1 MRLLML
7 FTLGFCSG
15 SAFCAYLAWDQ
26 NALWLILAAVFFF
39 LFVICVCLR
48 KRAAVAAG
56 VCLLGAAV
64 SFLWYWG
71 YDAYFLKP
79 ARIRDQTVS
88 SCNIRVTDYS
98 FDTSYGTAAD
108 GEIVLSERRY
118 QVRFYL
124 NEKCELKPGDRV
136 QGDFRLRYTAAG
148 GEKGASFHQSEGIFL
163 LAYSKGKPTV
173 YPADGLDA
181 RFYPAVLRKAVLKL
195 LNDVFPADT
204 APFASALL
212 IGEDDRLTYA
222 ENTALKISGIRH
234 VVAVSGQHLVILL
247 AAVMLLSGRSR
258 KIACFVSIPISIL
271 FAAMAGFT
279 PSILRACIMQLVM
292 LGAFLIK
299 REYDG
304 PTALSFAVLLMIAAN
319 PLAVTSVSLQLS
331 AGSIIGMF
339 LYSSRIYRRIRAWS
353 FFKRV
358 KDQTIL
364 GKLLHWLIGS
374 VSVTLSS
381 MVITVPLSAIYFR
394 TVSLIG
400 VVTNLVTLW
409 LITLVFYGIILCV
422 ALGAVWSWGAVR
434 LGKLLSIPIRFIL
447 SVAKALSAVPGGC
460 LYLRNEYI
468 ILAAIAAYGVLLLML
483 YWKQLRIWMGGCLIA
498 CILFLGLASSWMA
511 PLQDPWRITV
521 LDVGQGQSILLQSG
535 QRTYMV
541 DCGGDYAEG
550 TADIAAE
557 TLLSMGITRL
567 DGLILTHFDADHT
580 CGVENLLSRI
590 QVDTLFLPDD
600 TEHADYALLSGKSK
614 NAITV
619 TQDLFI
625 AWSSA
630 KITVFSANGG
640 TNSNEKSLCVLFQ
653 SGNCDILITGDRPIS
668 TELMLLFYAD
678 IPQLDYLVAG
688 HHGARTSTSDALL
701 RRLKPETVLI
711 SAGENNRFD
720 HPHQEVLERLLAH
733 GCKILRTDL
742 LGTIVIRG

>member
-7 FTLGFCSG
+7 FTMGFCSG
-15 SAFCAYLAWDQ
+15 SAFCAYLAWDKSS
-26 NALWLILAAVFFF
+26 LWLILAAICF
-39 LFVICVCLR
+39 LMYVLSVCIRRRPVL
-48 KRAAVAAG
+48 AAG

-64 SFLWYWG
+64 SLLWYWG
-71 YDAYFLKP
+71 YDAYFLRA
-79 ARIRDQTVS
+79 ARMLDQSVVSRD
-88 SCNIRVTDYS
+88 ILVTDYS
-98 FDTSYGTAAD
+98 FDSSYGTAAD
-108 GEIVLSERRY
+108 GEMVLSDRRY
-118 QVRFYL
+118 KVRFYL
-124 NEKCELKPGDRV
+124 NGKCDLKPGDRV
-136 QGDFRLRYTAAG
+136 QGDFRLRYTASG
-148 GEKGASFHQSEGIFL
+148 GEKGASFHQGEGIFL
-163 LAYSKGKPTV
+163 LAYSRGDPAV
-173 YPADGLDA
+173 FPADQMDA
-181 RFYPAVLRKAVLKL
+181 RFYPAKLRRSVLALV
-195 LNDVFPADT
+195 DSVFPKDT

-212 IGEDDRLTYA
+212 MGDDEGLTYA

-258 KIACFVSIPISIL
+258 RIACFVSIPVSIL
-271 FAAMAGFT
+271 FASMAGFT

-299 REYDG
+299 RDYDG
-304 PTALSFAVLLMIAAN
+304 PTALSFSVLLMVAAN
-319 PLAVTSVSLQLS
+319 PLAITSVSLQLS

-339 LYSSRIYRRIRAWS
+339 LYSGRIYRRIRAWS
-353 FFKRV
+353 FFRRI
-358 KDQTIL
+358 KDQTL
-364 GKLLHWLIGS
+364 TGKLLHWFIGS
-374 VSVTLSS
+374 VSVTLAS
-381 MVITVPLSAIYFR
+381 MVITVPLSAVHFR

-400 VVTNLVTLW
+400 VITNLLTLW
-409 LITLVFYGIILCV
+409 LITLVFYGIIVCV
-422 ALGAVWSWGAVR
+422 ALGAVWSWGAMQ

-447 SVAKALSAVPGGC
+447 AAAKALSAVPGGC
-460 LYLRNEYI
+460 LYLRNHYI
-468 ILAAIAAYGVLLLML
+468 IFAACAAYGVLLLML
-483 YWKQLRIWMGGCLIA
+483 YWKQLRIWMGACLIT
-498 CILFLGLASSWMA
+498 CILFLGLLSSWMA
-511 PLQDPWRITV
+511 PLQDQWRITV

-580 CGVENLLSRI
+580 CGVEYLLSRV
-590 QVDTLFLPDD
+590 QVDSLLLPDD
-600 TEHADYALLSGKSK
+600 TEHANHALLSAQADQ
-614 NAITV
+614 AITV
-619 TQDLFI
+619 TQDLSFV
-625 AWSSA
+625 WDTA
-630 KITVFSANGG
+630 KITVFCANGG

-668 TELMLLFYAD
+668 TELALLFYAD

-711 SAGENNRFD
+711 SAGVNNRFD
-720 HPHQEVLERLLAH
+720 HPHQEVLERLNVH

-742 LGTIVIRG
+742 LGTIIIRG